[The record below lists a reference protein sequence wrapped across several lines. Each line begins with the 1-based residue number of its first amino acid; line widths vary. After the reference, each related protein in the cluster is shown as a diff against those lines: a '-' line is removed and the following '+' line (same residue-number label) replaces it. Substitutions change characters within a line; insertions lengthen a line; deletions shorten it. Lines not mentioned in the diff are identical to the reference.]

1 MQWCLARAV
10 VDEKRR
16 AAVLDQQLAAAP
28 ARRER
33 ETVAGGHRDG
43 DERPAAT
50 GDERRNEAALGAQR
64 DAERGVLD
72 VAAGVEVAVAT
83 QPSGA
88 DPQARIGRVGAR
100 GNSVGR
106 RAKARPV
113 DFVGTPR
120 GTWVAHRPEHYTAA
134 RVPQPGL
141 SPSREAGARPSVVVV
156 GDVMVDVIVHQ
167 HRPLAIGSD
176 TESSIRL
183 APGGSAANQAAH
195 LATAGASVDFFGV
208 VGEDGFGETAKR
220 ALEAVG
226 VRPHLAIAPGCSSGV
241 VVALVDAAGQRSM
254 LTDRAANAELA
265 RVHLPER
272 LYAPGHHLHLSGYEL
287 LYAASRPAAL
297 SLVAR
302 AKKAAMSISVD
313 PCSAAPLMR
322 AGATEFLSWTR
333 GFAFCCANLDEA
345 QVLSGER
352 DPERAIESL
361 ARHYDEVTITLGE
374 GGALWAAR
382 GEQLSLA
389 ARATEVRDTTGAGDA
404 FTGTFLARRL
414 SGDPPSDALSAG
426 LEAAARAVA
435 TAGARPWR

>member
-1 MQWCLARAV
+1 
-10 VDEKRR
+10 
-16 AAVLDQQLAAAP
+16 
-28 ARRER
+28 
-33 ETVAGGHRDG
+33 
-43 DERPAAT
+43 
-50 GDERRNEAALGAQR
+50 
-64 DAERGVLD
+64 
-72 VAAGVEVAVAT
+72 
-83 QPSGA
+83 
-88 DPQARIGRVGAR
+88 
-100 GNSVGR
+100 
-106 RAKARPV
+106 
-113 DFVGTPR
+113 
-120 GTWVAHRPEHYTAA
+120 
-134 RVPQPGL
+134 
-141 SPSREAGARPSVVVV
+141 
-156 GDVMVDVIVHQ
+156 MVDVIVHQ